1 MASVVGPTAPT
12 LTGPTHSARLA
23 PRMPDE
29 KLSTTRTLLRSSG
42 AAVPPEVTS
51 AIGAPPREDTK
62 LVTGGGGGGGA
73 MGSEVKKGEWVQ
85 REGGASQV
93 ESGAATATAHR
104 RAGREEIARRHI

>member
-1 MASVVGPTAPT
+1 
-12 LTGPTHSARLA
+12 
-23 PRMPDE
+23 MPDE

-62 LVTGGGGGGGA
+62 LVTAAAVAGWVGGL
-73 MGSEVKKGEWVQ
+73 GSEVKKGEWVQ